1 LLPDKAATMF
11 NFIKKAGTGV
21 TSDKDEKEKRKRDKK
36 DRKEK
41 QKRERASMSAE
52 ELLRLDEVLFLF
64 FFLWSVVC
72 VGVPSATGQVPSLSY
87 FTPDRRRTIAN
98 CRHCNN

>member
-1 LLPDKAATMF
+1 MF

-36 DRKEK
+36 DRKDK

-52 ELLRLDEVLFLF
+52 ELLRLDEVCTARNLFRIIIAITGCRKNFCGQIF
-64 FFLWSVVC
+64 FFDWNFGLKLFE
-72 VGVPSATGQVPSLSY
+72 T
-87 FTPDRRRTIAN
+87 N
-98 CRHCNN
+98 

>member
-64 FFLWSVVC
+64 FFVVS
-72 VGVPSATGQVPSLSY
+72 GVRRGALRDRPSSFIELFHT
-87 FTPDRRRTIAN
+87 
-98 CRHCNN
+98 